1 MFQIDDARRLW
12 LTLLVLAASVGCA
25 QGGRAGPDC
34 VSVNAAPEKIRAVPG
49 IGAYRTWLLAASRCC
64 PFKDSVDFESKF
76 QAVETNHSNEYWPTV
91 NGLLESGDFC
101 VGNTSGSSNC
111 IDVNLATLSAL
122 AAKPG
127 IGPAVAKIIVTARGC
142 PYKDQADLEIRIRER
157 GAEWYAIEMLL
168 REGALCIRGWEGEVD
183 GVSEACAYKERN
195 RLEMEMVAQTKANL
209 PCTKVCAKQETGAA
223 GSGEMVATTGAST
236 AASTAAGTKR
246 SARIFKSGQ
255 LTTGTATSVPSTA
268 ASTAAGAKQS
278 ASFFRSGEVTAST
291 ASAAKLSAGASGSG
305 QETPGTAT
313 TAASTAASA
322 PDPAQLSASTS
333 GSGQET
339 AETATIAASTA
350 ASAPADAP
358 QLSAGTPGSGQET
371 AETATTAANT
381 AASAPDAAEP
391 SAGSPGS
398 GQETAETATTAASIA
413 ASTSDAAKLPA
424 STAESGQV
432 AVNQATPEKSAAA
445 ATTKEGT
452 EPAQKDKSFWQ
463 KVADSGTQAADQID
477 ARINS

>member
-339 AETATIAASTA
+339 AETAT
-350 ASAPADAP
+350 
-358 QLSAGTPGSGQET
+358 
-371 AETATTAANT
+371 
-381 AASAPDAAEP
+381 
-391 SAGSPGS
+391 
-398 GQETAETATTAASIA
+398 TAASIA